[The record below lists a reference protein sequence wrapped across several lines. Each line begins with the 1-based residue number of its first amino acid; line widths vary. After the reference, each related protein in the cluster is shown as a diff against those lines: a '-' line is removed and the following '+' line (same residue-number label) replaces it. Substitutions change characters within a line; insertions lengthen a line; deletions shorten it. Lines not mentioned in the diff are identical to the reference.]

1 MPAEPPRR
9 TSYRLGELAERVG
22 GTVRG
27 DPEVRIAGLGTL
39 DRAGPE
45 DLSFLTRAGAARSAA
60 AQAEYRRRAERSA
73 AAALLVPPEIEVA
86 NRPLLVA
93 ADPSLALARLIA
105 LFYPAEPPAAG
116 IHPTAVVAT
125 GCEIDPAAHVGPYA
139 VIGAGS
145 RIGAGAALH
154 AHVVLGRE
162 CRVGAEAIL
171 YPHVVLYDRCEVAER
186 SILHSGVIIGADGF
200 GFATSG
206 GEHVKVPQVGRAI
219 VEADVEI
226 GANSAVDRA
235 TLDETRVGAGT
246 KIDNL
251 VQVGH
256 NVEVGRG
263 CILCGQ
269 VGLAGS
275 ARLGDYV
282 VMGGQAGS
290 AGHITI
296 GNGVQIAAKTAVF
309 QSVDDGGKV
318 GGIPAIDLAKWR
330 RQAAAFSR
338 LDELMRR
345 VRALEKQ
352 VRELEAAAAGNADP
366 ASEESE
372 L

>member
-1 MPAEPPRR
+1 MAAELPRR
-9 TSYRLGELAERVG
+9 ESYRLGELAERVA

-45 DLSFLTRAGAARSAA
+45 DLSFLTRGGAARTAA
-60 AQAEYRRRAERSA
+60 AQAEYRRRAEQSR
-73 AAALLVPPEIEVA
+73 AAALLVAPEVEGLD
-86 NRPLLVA
+86 RPLLVA

-105 LFYPAEPPAAG
+105 LFYPTQRPPAG
-116 IHPTAVVAT
+116 VHPTAVVGD
-125 GCEIDPAAHVGPYA
+125 GCEIDPSAHVGPYA
-139 VIGAGS
+139 VIGDGS

-162 CRVGAEAIL
+162 CRVGPEAIL
-171 YPHVVLYDRCEVAER
+171 YPQVVLYDRSEVAER
-186 SILHSGVIIGADGF
+186 SIVHAGVVIGADGF
-200 GFATSG
+200 GFATHG
-206 GEHVKVPQVGRAI
+206 GEHVKVPQVGRAV

-235 TLDETRVGAGT
+235 TLEETRVGAGT

-275 ARLGDYV
+275 ARLGDFV

-296 GNGVQIAAKTAVF
+296 GNGVQVAAKTAVF
-309 QSVDDGGKV
+309 QSVPDGGKV
-318 GGIPAIDLAKWR
+318 GGIPAVDLAKWR
-330 RQAAAFSR
+330 RQAATVNRIGELLRR
-338 LDELMRR
+338 L
-345 VRALEKQ
+345 RALEKQ
-352 VRELEAAAAGNADP
+352 VKELETLAAASGSATG
-366 ASEESE
+366 EESE